1 MNYLRMTKNTRK
13 SIDTISFKKLRRM
26 YLFALITIAIT
37 VILSQLLIQNNL
49 KNQLSDSRIIN
60 ISGKQRMLS
69 QKLTKEILILNFITD
84 SLQKKEKAAQINKT
98 ISLWK
103 FNHAALENG
112 NNSLG
117 FPKEKSPT
125 LSKLYKTIKPS
136 FDSILNA
143 ASLFLENKKQ
153 NKNTEENQKL
163 VQTILNNEV
172 IFLSKMNR
180 IVSEYDAEALEK
192 VTLQR
197 KTEYVLL
204 GFTLMV
210 LLLEFLFIFKPTN
223 KKVELLISN
232 LLNSERK
239 ALKLAQDTEIISEIK
254 EKSVKELKS
263 LNYAMENTLLYCRI
277 APDGTIIHIG
287 DKFSKLLQYNPFL
300 SDKKFGEVLSPLE
313 KEQVIIDQIIL
324 ENHRRG
330 WQGELNITTRNNQSL
345 WLDLS
350 MVPVTIKKDESELLI
365 ICFNITERKKAV
377 QEVERLNAVN
387 IASQLNQQKV
397 ISSKIVENQEN
408 EQNRIAREIH
418 DGIGQML
425 TGLKFSLESINL
437 DDKEK
442 AAQKIEYLKQLSLDI
457 IKGVRTA
464 TFNLMP
470 PELSDHGI
478 NSALAK
484 LTLELSKL
492 TGKNIQFYNK
502 TDFNNRLDS
511 LIEIN
516 IYRLTQEA
524 INNAIK
530 YAESSH
536 IIVQLSHSATL
547 LSITIDDN
555 GKGFDVTA
563 VEKKRNSESGMGL
576 LFMKERIQYINGR
589 VFINSIPN
597 EGTRIT
603 FNIPI

>member
-1 MNYLRMTKNTRK
+1 MKNRAKESVDKNT
-13 SIDTISFKKLRRM
+13 FKKLRRL
-26 YLFALITIAIT
+26 YLFALLTIAIM
-37 VILSQLLIQNNL
+37 VSLSQILIQYNL
-49 KNQLSDSRIIN
+49 KRQLSDSRIIN

-69 QKLTKEILILNFITD
+69 QKLTKEILILNFVTD
-84 SLQKKEKAAQINKT
+84 SFKKKQEIIRINEI

-103 FNHAALENG
+103 FNHNALEKG
-112 NNSLG
+112 NDSLG
-117 FPKEKSPT
+117 FPKEKSPA
-125 LSKLYKTIKPS
+125 LSKLFVAIKPN
-136 FDSILNA
+136 FDTIIKA
-143 ASLFLENKKQ
+143 TALFLENK
-153 NKNTEENQKL
+153 NTHSKEEEENQKL
-163 VQTILNNEV
+163 VKTILESES
-172 IFLSKMNR
+172 IFLSKMNE
-180 IVSEYDAEALEK
+180 IVGEYDKEALEK
-192 VTLQR
+192 VTLQS
-197 KTEYVLL
+197 KIEYVLL
-204 GFTLMV
+204 LLTLLV

-223 KKVELLISN
+223 KKIETLILKLLF
-232 LLNSERK
+232 SEKK
-239 ALKLAQDTEIISEIK
+239 ALKLARDTETLSEIK
-254 EKSVKELKS
+254 ENSVKELKS
-263 LNYAMENTLLYCRI
+263 LNYAMENTLLYCRV
-277 APDGTIIHIG
+277 APDGKLIHIG
-287 DKFSKLLQYNPFL
+287 EKFSKILQYNPFI
-300 SDKKFGEVLSPLE
+300 SDKKFSQVLTPIE
-313 KEQVIIDQIIL
+313 KEQVFIDRIITEKQ
-324 ENHRRG
+324 RSG
-330 WQGELNITTRNNQSL
+330 WQGEINITNRNGESI

-350 MVPVTIKKDESELLI
+350 MVPVTIKKEESELLI
-365 ICFNITERKKAV
+365 ICFDITERKKAE
-377 QEVERLNAVN
+377 QEVERLNTEN
-387 IASQLNQQKV
+387 ITDKLNQQKI

-442 AAQKIEYLKQLSLDI
+442 AAQKIEYLKKLSLDI

-478 NSALAK
+478 VSSLTKLAQ
-484 LTLELSKL
+484 ELSKL
-492 TGKNIQFYNK
+492 TGKNILFYNK
-502 TDFNNRLDS
+502 TNFDKRLDS

-530 YAESSH
+530 YADSSH
-536 IIVQLSHSATL
+536 IIVQLSHSQTI
-547 LSITIDDN
+547 LSIIIDDN
-555 GKGFDVTA
+555 GKGFDPIA